1 MKPTGELLKRILP
14 NKDCSGIYKITH
26 ISTKK
31 SYIGRSTSVYKRLQ
45 EHIKSSLGV
54 GTIADQWVHHEMRAK
69 GIENFTFELIEECDK
84 DKLSEREKYYIGFF
98 QTDSFG
104 YNRNIGG

>member
-1 MKPTGELLKRILP
+1 
-14 NKDCSGIYKITH
+14 
-26 ISTKK
+26 
-31 SYIGRSTSVYKRLQ
+31 
-45 EHIKSSLGV
+45 LGV
-54 GTIADQWVHHEMRAK
+54 GTIADQWVHHEMRDK